1 MFNFVL
7 KTNTNK
13 KQTQFMAKSVL
24 HLAESR
30 GMSNFGWLF
39 STHTFSF
46 GDYYDPDR
54 IHFGAL
60 RVINDD
66 IVAPGK
72 GFGSHQHSNMEI
84 ITIPLEGDLEHKDS
98 MNNVSFIRNGDIQV
112 ISAGM
117 GIYHSEYNKNK
128 DRSVRFLQIWV
139 LPNQKN
145 VLTRYDQKTLDR
157 SKSINQL
164 QQILSPDETDE
175 GVWIYQDTWF
185 HSGKLD
191 AGVSLEYRLKNIKDG
206 VYIFVLQGD
215 VEVNDQKL
223 KTRDG
228 YRIWEVE
235 QFNITAL
242 SDCEILL
249 MEVPMIV

>member
-1 MFNFVL
+1 
-7 KTNTNK
+7 
-13 KQTQFMAKSVL
+13 MAKSIL
-24 HLAESR
+24 HMAESR

-39 STHTFSF
+39 SRHTFSF

-84 ITIPLEGDLEHKDS
+84 ITIPIDGDLEHKDS
-98 MNNVSFIRNGDIQV
+98 MNNVSIIQNGDIQV

-128 DRSVRFLQIWV
+128 DRSVKFLQIWV

-145 VLTRYDQKTLDR
+145 VLTRYDQKTLDVTKR
-157 SKSINQL
+157 INQL
-164 QQILSPDETDE
+164 QQILSPDETDQ
-175 GVWIYQDTWF
+175 GVWIYQDAWF
-185 HSGKLD
+185 HMGKLD
-191 AGVSLEYRLKNIKDG
+191 AGVSLDYRLKNIKDG
-206 VYIFVLQGD
+206 VYVFVLYGE
-215 VEVNDQKL
+215 VEVNGQVLND
-223 KTRDG
+223 RDG
-228 YRIWEVE
+228 FGVWEIE
-235 QFNITAL
+235 ILNIN
-242 SDCEILL
+242 SHRDCEILL